1 MLIRCSYRMYVG
13 TISDTSTSPSTT
25 RGDEDDEE
33 EKDDDDDDDSHSA
46 VAYGTSADDCL
57 NRFALITSQYF
68 HFLNKYVF
76 S

>member
-1 MLIRCSYRMYVG
+1 MYVG

-33 EKDDDDDDDSHSA
+33 EKDDDDDSHGA

>member
-1 MLIRCSYRMYVG
+1 MLIRCSYRMSVG

-33 EKDDDDDDDSHSA
+33 EKDDDDDSDGA

>member
-1 MLIRCSYRMYVG
+1 MSVG

-33 EKDDDDDDDSHSA
+33 EKDDDDDDDSHGA

>member
-1 MLIRCSYRMYVG
+1 MSVG

-33 EKDDDDDDDSHSA
+33 EKDDDDDSHGA

>member
-1 MLIRCSYRMYVG
+1 MSVG

-33 EKDDDDDDDSHSA
+33 EKDDDDDDSHGA